1 MGAWEFGP
9 FENDAALD
17 WLADFLESPEVGLA
31 WAPLS
36 GCKAARVR
44 RALRRPYRNK
54 HLDMGVTE
62 EAVAACEVIAAV
74 GGKPVESAS
83 DELREWARGTALSL
97 DSQRPAALRVAKFLR
112 DAPAFKEL
120 FFDPEDHPKWQAHMD
135 DLIGRLS

>member
-9 FENDAALD
+9 FDNDDALD
-17 WLADFLESPEVGLA
+17 WLGDFLESPDSGLA
-31 WAPLS
+31 WAPGS

-62 EAVAACEVIAAV
+62 EAVAACEVIAALR
-74 GGKPVESAS
+74 GKPAASAP
-83 DELREWARGTALSL
+83 DELRAWAAGTALSIEGL
-97 DSQRPAALRVAKFLR
+97 RPAALRVATFLR

-120 FFDPEDHPKWQAHMD
+120 FFEPEDHGKWRAHMD
-135 DLIGRLS
+135 GLIGRLS